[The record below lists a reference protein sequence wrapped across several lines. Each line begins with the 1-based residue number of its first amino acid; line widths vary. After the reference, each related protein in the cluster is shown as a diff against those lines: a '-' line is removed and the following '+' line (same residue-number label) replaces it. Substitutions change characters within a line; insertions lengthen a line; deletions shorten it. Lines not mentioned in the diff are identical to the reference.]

1 MQSINVNIRPSK
13 PLLSW
18 LVDQNKQ
25 YVDLPEF
32 WLKEACGIIP
42 DLFESAINR
51 VGGNGGMD
59 EIAKAMTEEYGMGGF
74 TNSWQKVNANSGTSS
89 WQEVNANGTL
99 TWEADGPIVHPYVT
113 LMSLDSAQCDVEC
126 LIYPYEIVGLRDSN
140 GNSIVGRFD

>member
-1 MQSINVNIRPSK
+1 MEKSDFSNMQSINVNIRPSK
-13 PLLSW
+13 LLLSW

-42 DLFESAINR
+42 DFFESAINR

-74 TNSWQKVNANSGTSS
+74 TSS
-89 WQEVNANGTL
+89 WESKVNANGTL
-99 TWEADGPIVHPYVT
+99 EWGEGGPILHPYAT
-113 LMSLDSAQCDVEC
+113 LKSLDPAQCGVEC

-140 GNSIVGRFD
+140 GNSMVGRFD